1 MTALRISFL
10 EVPPPPWHALD
21 PSSFKIKEDLEGW
34 GHEAECGESLWDA
47 AWAGNQEE
55 HRPPSKSQFRHLLK
69 SPERLQSCLELE
81 EDTKSF
87 EIYVLATWESTEIT
101 PFSLGLRS
109 NRTKDKGWGKSIRCL
124 GDWHSSP
131 LLTQPCARASESS
144 LQKTGS
150 VGVSSFSVTY
160 VYSETN
166 LKTANYPQHHN
177 WTSVEDKAE
186 NRNPELMH
194 LLELIGSEQH

>member
-10 EVPPPPWHALD
+10 EVHPPAPRAHALD
-21 PSSFKIKEDLEGW
+21 PFSFKIKEDLEGW

-81 EDTKSF
+81 EDSKSF
-87 EIYVLATWESTEIT
+87 EIYILATWEIT
-101 PFSLGLRS
+101 PFSLGLQS
-109 NRTKDKGWGKSIRCL
+109 NRTKDKGWGKDEES
-124 GDWHSSP
+124 DWQSSP
-131 LLTQPCARASESS
+131 LLTQPCVQASESS

-150 VGVSSFSVTY
+150 VGVSRFSVTY

-186 NRNPELMH
+186 NRNPEVMH